1 MALWPPRLQGLGQKD
16 WSFISLFLI
25 SHSQGLMDAMGLISD
40 TSVLERDCSH
50 VLTPF
55 LAFEIR

>member
-1 MALWPPRLQGLGQKD
+1 
-16 WSFISLFLI
+16 
-25 SHSQGLMDAMGLISD
+25 MDAMGLISD